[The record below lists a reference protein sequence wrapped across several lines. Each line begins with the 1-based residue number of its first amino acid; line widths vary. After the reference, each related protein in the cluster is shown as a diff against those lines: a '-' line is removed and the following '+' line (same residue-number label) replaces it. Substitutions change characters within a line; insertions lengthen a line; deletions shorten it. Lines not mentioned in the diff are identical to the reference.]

1 MITMIAKSPSLLLRP
16 NAMIDRLLYVP
27 IRSHST
33 TSMIRLSKR
42 MSELDMCSRR
52 EADKLIGAG
61 KVLLN
66 GNITQIGQKVD
77 WKETDI
83 EILLD
88 ESMTSFPEAI
98 ALHKPRGYVSG
109 QPEGGHIPAIRLL
122 SRETLVQGCKLDD
135 AFFDSDFRDFAPAG
149 RLDLES
155 TGLLIFSRSGV
166 IAKKLVSEM
175 GKIDKEYIVTVE
187 EAQAVSR
194 IERQQGL
201 LSLPSPS
208 LNLKPLNRG
217 GGQLLGDT
225 RVLKPVKSKWILR
238 GEMLNMVL
246 KEGRKHQIRRML
258 REMIGQHVTSLHR
271 VRIGPVLI
279 EGIPPGEWRPLS
291 QNEIQAILSA

>member
-1 MITMIAKSPSLLLRP
+1 MIG
-16 NAMIDRLLYVP
+16 RLLYVP
-27 IRSHST
+27 IRCHST

-66 GNITQIGQKVD
+66 GNMTQIGQKVD

-88 ESMTSFPEAI
+88 DDEATSFPEAVV
-98 ALHKPRGYVSG
+98 LHKPRGYVSG

-122 SRETLVQGCKLDD
+122 TRETLVRGCKLDDD
-135 AFFDSDFRDFAPAG
+135 AFFDSNFRDFAPAG

-175 GKIDKEYIVTVE
+175 GKIEKEYIVTVE
-187 EAQAVSR
+187 EAQSVSR

-208 LNLKPLNRG
+208 LNLKPLTRG

-225 RVLKPVKSKWILR
+225 RLLKPVKSKWILR
-238 GEMLNMVL
+238 GEMLKVVL

-291 QNEIQAILSA
+291 PKEVQAILSA